1 MVFPRL
7 FADPLAL
14 GVLGGTILLAAAAR
28 ILEPWSTRAVWV
40 VWWGLLVYA
49 LAIAA
54 AYLLRLDAT
63 DPDLRAMRAIRRRI
77 LGHLSRYLTGG
88 RRPGQEAVAQV
99 RSQVRMSFDQ
109 EITPA
114 FGLLVEWKNDLRG
127 ELKRIQAGKLAP
139 SSPEFAGRVRA
150 LFEARESAVQGAV
163 HIATRADAELY
174 ALLSELERG
183 GPINAL
189 GGWKQTLDQLQ
200 QCFVSPPSPG
210 EAPQEPVLAEPSGP
224 EPDRPEAI
232 APEDMT
238 RIVSQALRD
247 LNKTVRLQR
256 SDLIQLLPRTL
267 GAARRRWAPR
277 NETAPTPEEQAHALG
292 DVLNAAID
300 RLGPQERGDSVRA
313 RQDVHYKILHEE
325 YRLGMSTAHVM
336 LRLNVGDAQFF
347 RWRHEAVSAVAA
359 DLLAHE
365 GHLAGGPVANP
376 TAMDYLG

>member
-14 GVLGGTILLAAAAR
+14 GVLGATILFASAAR

-40 VWWGLLVYA
+40 LWWGLLVYA

-54 AYLLRLDAT
+54 AHLLRRDAT
-63 DPDLRAMRAIRRRI
+63 DPDLRAIHAIRRRI
-77 LGHLSRYLTGG
+77 LGQLSHYLTGG

-99 RSQVRMSFDQ
+99 RSQVRMSFDE
-109 EITPA
+109 EIMPA

-127 ELKRIQAGKLAP
+127 ELKRIQVGKSAP
-139 SSPEFAGRVRA
+139 PSPEFAARVRA
-150 LFEARESAVQGAV
+150 LFEARESAVQEAV
-163 HIATRADAELY
+163 NIATRADAELY
-174 ALLSELERG
+174 ALLGELERG
-183 GPINAL
+183 GPIDVL
-189 GGWKQTLDQLQ
+189 GGWKQALDRLQ

-210 EAPQEPVLAEPSGP
+210 EAPQEPVPVELSASGP
-224 EPDRPEAI
+224 ADSEAT

-267 GAARRRWAPR
+267 GAARGRWAPR
-277 NETAPTPEEQAHALG
+277 NEHVPTPEEQAHALA

-300 RLGPQERGDSVRA
+300 RLGPQDGSDLVRT

-325 YRLGMSTAHVM
+325 YRLGMSTAHIM

-359 DLLAHE
+359 DLLGRE
-365 GHLAGGPVANP
+365 EHLVGGPVANP